1 MSKRNQ
7 RVTRSWSSSSS
18 QYQLSPKRL
27 LRDWT
32 PSDDDDHVSLCNIMD
47 KLCDLESRMGD
58 LSGSLKSEISCL
70 RYELSEEI
78 DSLCM
83 YRTKNTR
90 TALTLSHMILARMRE
105 WVDHKHTKYLLSCH
119 LKSRQATFAWGHPS
133 TYSSDHSKFSLPG
146 R

>member
-58 LSGSLKSEISCL
+58 LFGGLKSEISCL

-83 YRTKNTR
+83 YRTKNIR

-105 WVDHKHTKYLLSCH
+105 
-119 LKSRQATFAWGHPS
+119 
-133 TYSSDHSKFSLPG
+133 
-146 R
+146 

>member
-7 RVTRSWSSSSS
+7 RVTRSSSSSCS
-18 QYQLSPKRL
+18 QYH
-27 LRDWT
+27 
-32 PSDDDDHVSLCNIMD
+32 DDDHISLCNIMD
-47 KLCDLESRMGD
+47 KMCDLKSRMGD
-58 LSGSLKSEISCL
+58 LFGGLKSEISCL

-105 WVDHKHTKYLLSCH
+105 
-119 LKSRQATFAWGHPS
+119 
-133 TYSSDHSKFSLPG
+133 
-146 R
+146 